1 MQAGVKRIYA
11 KKASALQWILAES
24 LRILAVTHVA
34 LIRVLI
40 IYYNNLSMD
49 DYRKIAV
56 PNSAVYLLD
65 NKAQMQ
71 KIVRVL

>member
-1 MQAGVKRIYA
+1 M
-11 KKASALQWILAES
+11 
-24 LRILAVTHVA
+24 THVA

-40 IYYNNLSMD
+40 IYYNNLSVD
-49 DYRKIAV
+49 DYRKIDV
-56 PNSAVYLLD
+56 PNRAVYLLD

>member
-1 MQAGVKRIYA
+1 
-11 KKASALQWILAES
+11 
-24 LRILAVTHVA
+24 VTHVA

-40 IYYNNLSMD
+40 IYYSNLSMD
-49 DYRKIAV
+49 DYRKIDV
-56 PNSAVYLLD
+56 PNRAVYLFD